1 MSASDKK
8 KLRKEA
14 AAAALTEK
22 QRKEQAEAKKLK
34 AATISFV
41 AVILVF
47 VLIAASVLGV
57 RGINNSGIIDRNTIA
72 AVTGNHELNSIMV
85 NYYFTDHIQNLY
97 QQWKSDY
104 GDNLSVYISMMGLD
118 LNAPLNAQQSA
129 MDADKTWAEYFLD
142 AALNKARTDLAL
154 YDKAMAEG
162 FELSEDE
169 QSALDSNEQMLQIY
183 AMYGG
188 FQNANQY
195 LRAIYG
201 YGANVDSYNE
211 YAKIT
216 TIASAYYT
224 AYSESLTYNE
234 AAIDA
239 YGGEGA
245 DKFDNYS
252 SFSYAIYNVN
262 VSDYLTG
269 GTEDEDGNVTYN
281 DDEKAAAQKKAEEV
295 ANGLKEAG
303 GLDALD
309 AAIAALEINAEKETT
324 VSSTKNDLVKFTDL
338 PEEFREWMANSER
351 KNGDITVINNE
362 SKTTDADG
370 KETTTVNGYY
380 VLCFMER
387 NDNLRPLANVRHLL
401 VQFEGG
407 TTDSQGNKT
416 YSDTEKAKAKEEA
429 EKYLQEWKDGAA
441 TEDSFI
447 ELVKK
452 NSDDGSKDSGGLF
465 EDIHPESPYVES
477 FLAWSLDSARKPG
490 DTGVIISD
498 YGYHVMYYSSDDAL
512 TYRDHMITEDL
523 RAEDVEEWYNAIIEP
538 TTITTGKTNRLNLD
552 MTIASIAS

>member
-22 QRKEQAEAKKLK
+22 QKKEQAEARKLK

-41 AVILVF
+41 AIMLVIALTATSI
-47 VLIAASVLGV
+47 LAV
-57 RGINNSGIIDRNTIA
+57 RGINNSGIIDKNTIA
-72 AVTGNHELNSIMV
+72 AVTGSHELNSIMV
-85 NYYFTDHIQNLY
+85 NYYLTDHIQNLY
-97 QQWKSDY
+97 QQWKNDY

-118 LNAPLNAQQSA
+118 LNAPLNAQKSSV
-129 MDADKTWAEYFLD
+129 DSSKTWAEYFLD
-142 AALNKARTDLAL
+142 GALSKAKTDFAL

-162 FELSEDE
+162 FKLSEDE
-169 QSALDSNEQMLQIY
+169 QEALESNEQMLQIY

-188 FQNANQY
+188 YQNTNQY
-195 LRAIYG
+195 LRALYG
-201 YGANVDSYNE
+201 YGADADSYNE
-211 YAKIT
+211 YSKIT

-224 AYSESLTYNE
+224 AYSDSLTYND
-234 AAIDA
+234 AAIRN
-239 YGGEGA
+239 YET
-245 DKFDNYS
+245 DKYNNYS

-262 VSDYLTG
+262 TSDYLTG
-269 GTEDEDGNVTYN
+269 GTKDEKGNTTYT
-281 DDEKAAAQKKAEEV
+281 DDEKAAAQKKAEEI

-303 GLDALD
+303 SLDALD
-309 AAIAALEINAEKETT
+309 TAISQLEINKEKENT
-324 VSSTKNDLVKFTDL
+324 VTSTKNSLVKYTLL
-338 PEEFREWMANSER
+338 PAEFQKWMADSER

-362 SKTTDADG
+362 
-370 KETTTVNGYY
+370 TTTKDAEGKDVTTINGYY

-387 NDNLRPLANVRHLL
+387 NDNTRPLANVRHLL

-407 TTDSQGNKT
+407 TTDSKGNKT
-416 YSDTEKAKAKEEA
+416 YSDAEKNKAKEEA
-429 EKYLQEWKDGAA
+429 EQLLQVWKEGPA

-452 NSDDGSKDSGGLF
+452 NSDDGSKETGGLF
-465 EDIHPESPYVES
+465 EDLHPESPYVES
-477 FLAWSLDSARKPG
+477 FLAWSLDTDRKAG
-490 DTGVIISD
+490 DTGVIVSE

-523 RAEDVEEWYNAIIEP
+523 RAADVDKWYNAIIEP
-538 TTITTGKTNRLNLD
+538 TTITVGKTNRLNLD

>member
-22 QRKEQAEAKKLK
+22 QKKEQAEAKKLK

-41 AVILVF
+41 AIMLVIALTATSI
-47 VLIAASVLGV
+47 LAV
-57 RGINNSGIIDRNTIA
+57 RGVNNSGIIDKNTIA
-72 AVTGNHELNSIMV
+72 AVTGSHELDSVMV
-85 NYYFTDHIQNLY
+85 RYYFIDHIRSLY
-97 QQWKSDY
+97 QQWKTDY
-104 GDNLSVYISMMGLD
+104 ADSLSVYISMMGLD
-118 LNAPLNAQQSA
+118 LNAPLNAQKSSV
-129 MDADKTWAEYFLD
+129 DSNKTWAEYFLD
-142 AALNKARTDLAL
+142 GALAKAKNDLAL

-162 FELSEDE
+162 FKLSEDE
-169 QSALDSNEQMLQIY
+169 QKALDSNEQMLQIY

-201 YGANVDSYNE
+201 YGANVDSFNE
-211 YAKIT
+211 YSNIT

-224 AYSESLTYNE
+224 AYSDSLTYND
-234 AAIDA
+234 AAIRE
-239 YGGEGA
+239 YEK
-245 DKFDNYS
+245 DKFDNFS
-252 SFSYAIYNVN
+252 SFSYAVYPVN

-269 GTEDEDGNVTYN
+269 GTKDDKGNTTYSDE
-281 DDEKAAAQKKAEEV
+281 EKAAAQKKAEEI

-303 GLDALD
+303 SLDALD
-309 AAIAALEINAEKETT
+309 TAISALDINKEKENAVT
-324 VSSTKNDLVKFTDL
+324 STKNSLVKYTLL
-338 PEEFREWMANSER
+338 PAEFQKWMADSAR

-362 SKTTDADG
+362 TTTKDADG
-370 KETTTVNGYY
+370 KDVTTVNGYY

-387 NDNLRPLANVRHLL
+387 NDNTRPLANVRHLL

-407 TTDSQGNKT
+407 TTDSSGNKT
-416 YSDTEKAKAKEEA
+416 YSDAEKATAKVEA
-429 EKYLQEWKDGAA
+429 ERLLQEWKDGAA
-441 TEDSFI
+441 TEDTFI

-452 NSDDGSKDSGGLF
+452 NSDDGSKETGGLF
-465 EDIHPESPYVES
+465 EDLHPDSPYTES
-477 FLAWSLDSARKPG
+477 FLAWSLDTDRKAG
-490 DTGVIISD
+490 DTGVIVSE

-523 RAEDVEEWYNAIIEP
+523 RTADVDKWFNGITEP
-538 TTITTGKTNRLNLD
+538 ATITVGKTNRLNLD